1 LITDVWDGLDSFF
14 QPGDEIVTAESAQDV
29 LDALDRSA
37 GGLERMARRARERA
51 LDEHTAD
58 RRAIDFEDALVMSVV
73 A

>member
-1 LITDVWDGLDSFF
+1 
-14 QPGDEIVTAESAQDV
+14 
-29 LDALDRSA
+29 
-37 GGLERMARRARERA
+37 MARRARERA